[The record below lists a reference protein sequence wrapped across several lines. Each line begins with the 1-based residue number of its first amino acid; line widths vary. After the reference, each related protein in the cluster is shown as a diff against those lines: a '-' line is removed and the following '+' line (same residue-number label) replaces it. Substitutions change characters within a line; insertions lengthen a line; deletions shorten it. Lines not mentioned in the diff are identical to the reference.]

1 MTTLNDS
8 NYGFERVSP
17 EQFMKDFTNLIN
29 TTTAN
34 AFGIKEVI
42 DLHTISANYDNII
55 KLPERST
62 KNSAGYDFFLPS
74 IFTIKLNES
83 IINKPL
89 IIPTGIKCKLPNDCF
104 LGIYPRSSFGIKKG
118 IYLANTVGII
128 DTDYYNNLDN
138 EGHILVALNARYAGD
153 DNAFGI
159 TVINGG
165 EKFVQGLIQ
174 PYLTFG
180 DNVDVEREGGLGST
194 TLPSR
199 D

>member
-89 IIPTGIKCKLPNDCF
+89 IIPTGIKCKLPNECF
-104 LGIYPRSSFGIKKG
+104 LGLYPRSSFGIKKG

-180 DNVDVEREGGLGST
+180 DNVDVEREGGIGST

>member
-1 MTTLNDS
+1 MITLNDS

-17 EQFMKDFTNLIN
+17 EQFMKDFTKLIN

-34 AFGIKEVI
+34 EFGIKEVI

-55 KLPERST
+55 RLPERGT

-83 IINKPL
+83 NTNKPL
-89 IIPTGIKCKLPNDCF
+89 VIPTGIKCKLPNDCF

-128 DTDYYNNLDN
+128 DSDYYNNADN
-138 EGHILVALNARYAGD
+138 EGHIMVALNARYID
-153 DNAFGI
+153 DN

-165 EKFVQGLIQ
+165 EKFVQGLVQ

-180 DNVDVEREGGLGST
+180 DNVETEREGGIGST
-194 TLPSR
+194 TLMVKYQNKG
-199 D
+199 

>member
-1 MTTLNDS
+1 MITLNDS

-55 KLPERST
+55 RLPERGT

-74 IFTIKLNES
+74 IFEIKLNES
-83 IINKPL
+83 NTNKPL
-89 IIPTGIKCKLPNDCF
+89 VIPTGIKCKLPNDCF

-138 EGHILVALNARYAGD
+138 EGHIMVALNARYID
-153 DNAFGI
+153 DN

-165 EKFVQGLIQ
+165 EKFVQGLVQ

-180 DNVDVEREGGLGST
+180 DNVSFERKGGVGST

>member
-1 MTTLNDS
+1 MITLNDS
-8 NYGFERVSP
+8 NYGFERISP

-55 KLPERST
+55 RLPERGT

-74 IFTIKLNES
+74 IFEIKLNES
-83 IINKPL
+83 NTNKPL
-89 IIPTGIKCKLPNDCF
+89 VIPTGIKCKLPNDCF

-128 DTDYYNNLDN
+128 DSDYYDNKDN
-138 EGHILVALNARYAGD
+138 EGHIWIALQNEGSQDYVIKKGTAYAQ
-153 DNAFGI
+153 GI
-159 TVINGG
+159 FL
-165 EKFVQGLIQ
+165 K
-174 PYLTFG
+174 YLTCG
-180 DNVDVEREGGLGST
+180 DEVDTVRDGGIGST
-194 TLPSR
+194 DR
-199 D
+199 KRNG

>member
-1 MTTLNDS
+1 MITLNDS

-29 TTTAN
+29 TSTAN

-74 IFTIKLNES
+74 IFTIKLYGSNTN
-83 IINKPL
+83 IPL

-128 DTDYYNNLDN
+128 DSDYYNNEDN
-138 EGHILVALNARYAGD
+138 EGHIMVALNARYV
-153 DNAFGI
+153 DND

-180 DNVDVEREGGLGST
+180 DNVSFERKGGVGST

-199 D
+199 DETLN